1 MLRSCC
7 STGRARGSGPGSSA
21 SHATSWPRRGAR
33 ECHEL
38 HSRARGAP
46 AGMPKEAA
54 IALKRTRVRGVP
66 INLRPDTGRTD
77 SRPDTG
83 ERKFRKKPERE

>member
-1 MLRSCC
+1 
-7 STGRARGSGPGSSA
+7 
-21 SHATSWPRRGAR
+21 
-33 ECHEL
+33 
-38 HSRARGAP
+38 
-46 AGMPKEAA
+46 MPKEAA
-54 IALKRTRVRGVP
+54 NALKRTRVRGVP